1 MLSPPFS
8 LALLCCALIAFIAWA
23 VSLAKRDAGVADV
36 FWPWLAVAS
45 ALVYAQ
51 DAWPPGSIAGI
62 TLAAI
67 VISALRLSAM
77 VIVRTARNGEDRRYT
92 EIRSGW
98 GPGFGIKSLPGI
110 FLLQGAMGYV
120 AAIPLSVVM
129 TRTDGLLWADALM
142 LGLWLSGFVIQAA
155 ADHQL
160 AKFSK
165 GDDGTGVL
173 KTGLWRYSRHPNYFG
188 ELCMTWS
195 VFGLALIGG
204 GGWTVFAPLL
214 MTWSILRFTGVAR
227 MEQAM
232 PSRRPDYSAYASVT
246 SALIPWP
253 PRR

>member
-1 MLSPPFS
+1 MLNHPFF
-8 LALLCCALIAFIAWA
+8 LALVCCAVISVIAWA

-36 FWPWLAVAS
+36 FWPWLAVVS
-45 ALVYAQ
+45 ALVYAKYT
-51 DAWPPGSIAGI
+51 WPPGSITGI
-62 TLAAI
+62 ILAAI
-67 VISALRLSAM
+67 GIAALRLSAM
-77 VIVRTARNGEDRRYT
+77 VIVRSARTGEDRRYT

-98 GPGFGIKSLPGI
+98 GRGFGIKSLPGI
-110 FLLQGAMGYV
+110 FLLQGVMGFV

-129 TRTDGLLWADALM
+129 TRTGELLWADALM
-142 LGLWLSGFVIQAA
+142 LGLWLSGFVIQAV

-160 AKFSK
+160 ATFSK

-188 ELCMTWS
+188 ELCMAWS

-232 PSRRPDYSAYASVT
+232 PSRRPDYSAYANVT

>member
-1 MLSPPFS
+1 MLSNSFF
-8 LALLCCALIAFIAWA
+8 LAFFCCALISLVAWA
-23 VSLAKRDAGVADV
+23 ISLARHDAGVADV

-45 ALVYAQ
+45 VLVYVQ
-51 DAWPPGSIAGI
+51 GAWPPGGIAGI

-67 VISALRLSAM
+67 VIAALRLSAM
-77 VIVRTARNGEDRRYT
+77 VIARTARAGEDRRYT

-98 GPGFGIKSLPGI
+98 GPGFLMKSLPGI
-110 FLLQGAMGYV
+110 FLLQGAMGFV

-129 TRTDGLLWADALM
+129 TRSGSLLWADALM
-142 LGLWLSGFVIQAA
+142 IGLWLSGFVIQAV

-173 KTGLWRYSRHPNYFG
+173 KAGLWRYSRHPNYFG
-188 ELCMTWS
+188 ELCMVWS
-195 VFGLALIGG
+195 IFGLALISG

-227 MEQAM
+227 MEHQM
-232 PSRRPDYSAYASVT
+232 PSRRPDYPAYARVT